1 MGSADQQMTRAA
13 LINALLYELAKWL
26 VQCKP
31 ALAFHPLIIR
41 LLAWCKPDWEQWK
54 VSETMKSVDSQ
65 TAALVEQ
72 WEKDDKTNQAIQ
84 LVQKAQQLFPDAIVT
99 NIANAPIP
107 SVMIENEA
115 ASNASDEVKAL
126 GGEMR
131 IASLWSIDNN

>member
-1 MGSADQQMTRAA
+1 MTRAA

-54 VSETMKSVDSQ
+54 VSKTMESVDKQ
-65 TAALVEQ
+65 AVALVEQ
-72 WEKDDKTNQAIQ
+72 WEQKEKKDEEDL
-84 LVQKAQQLFPDAIVT
+84 LVAKAKALFPKATVEPIKAAVPSVIILRDAPPDASDAI
-99 NIANAPIP
+99 
-107 SVMIENEA
+107 
-115 ASNASDEVKAL
+115 KAL

-131 IASLWSIDNN
+131 IASSFSIDNN

>member
-1 MGSADQQMTRAA
+1 MTRAA

-54 VSETMKSVDSQ
+54 VSKTMESVDKQ
-65 TAALVEQ
+65 AVALVEQ
-72 WEKDDKTNQAIQ
+72 WEQKEKKDEEDL
-84 LVQKAQQLFPDAIVT
+84 LVAKAKALFPKATVEPIKAAVPSVIILHDAPPDASDAI
-99 NIANAPIP
+99 
-107 SVMIENEA
+107 
-115 ASNASDEVKAL
+115 KAL

-131 IASLWSIDNN
+131 IASSFSIDNN

>member
-1 MGSADQQMTRAA
+1 MTRAA

-54 VSETMKSVDSQ
+54 VSKTMESVDKQ
-65 TAALVEQ
+65 AVALVEQ
-72 WEKDDKTNQAIQ
+72 WEQKEKKDEEDL
-84 LVQKAQQLFPDAIVT
+84 LVAKAKALFPKATVEPIKAAVPSVIILHDAPPDVSDAI
-99 NIANAPIP
+99 
-107 SVMIENEA
+107 
-115 ASNASDEVKAL
+115 KAL

-131 IASLWSIDNN
+131 IASSFSIDNN